1 MGVCG
6 VVCQLRKFGGWE
18 RGSVHTAMV
27 EAARARR
34 ERNLV
39 EGMLKAVVGTVVVLV
54 VVRWFWML
62 MMVRR
67 TEETERAAVTF
78 LYSRSSPCSD
88 GLKCQLLV
96 GLQAPSFHSVLPAS

>member
-1 MGVCG
+1 MGQGKCPYG
-6 VVCQLRKFGGWE
+6 NGRDGQGEEGEEFGG
-18 RGSVHTAMV
+18 RHV
-27 EAARARR
+27 ESGGRDC
-34 ERNLV
+34 
-39 EGMLKAVVGTVVVLV
+39 GDVGCC
-54 VVRWFWML
+54 RWFWML

-96 GLQAPSFHSVLPAS
+96 GLQAPPFHSVLPAS